1 MEKYLVRP
9 DDYMVFELDE
19 ALGLYEVMDPPT
31 DRFGNK
37 PIPYDHFTFE
47 NLTSNYGFFPILADE
62 LPYYAILRERHYR
75 QLDKELSQLR
85 GCGDDGEPC

>member
-9 DDYMVFELDE
+9 SDYMVWELRED
-19 ALGLYEVMDPPT
+19 LGLYEIMDPPT

-47 NLTSNYGFFPILADE
+47 NLTAHGFFPITEDE
-62 LPYYAILRERHYR
+62 LGLYAKLRENHY
-75 QLDKELSQLR
+75 QALSEQLR
-85 GCGDDGEPC
+85 ANNGHGDDDDSC